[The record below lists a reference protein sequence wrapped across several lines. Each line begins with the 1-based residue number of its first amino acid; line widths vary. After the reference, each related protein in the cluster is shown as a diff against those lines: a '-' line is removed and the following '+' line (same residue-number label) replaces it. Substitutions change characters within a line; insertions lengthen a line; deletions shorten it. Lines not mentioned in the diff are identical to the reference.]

1 MKKHFSSFISSSV
14 VLFFVL
20 VFAMTDKAQSI
31 DFSLD
36 SLREKIECFLHG
48 ENQSV
53 TVRSDVEKFQIIIDV
68 NPKPPTKRP
77 LAQSDNESNQQLV
90 LTSAKRMKPDF
101 GIVSN

>member
-31 DFSLD
+31 DSLD
-36 SLREKIECFLHG
+36 SLRKKIECFLHG